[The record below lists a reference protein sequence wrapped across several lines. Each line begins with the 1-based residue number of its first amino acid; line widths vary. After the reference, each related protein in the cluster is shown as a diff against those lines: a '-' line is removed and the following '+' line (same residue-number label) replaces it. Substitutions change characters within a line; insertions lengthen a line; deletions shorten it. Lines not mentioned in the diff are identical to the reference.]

1 MDLVILCK
9 YLGLTQVSLLYNC
22 KFFANFRV
30 VSPPF
35 HLFRSNLPS
44 RAKLSMILDQN
55 AFYHVP
61 RDILKVPHAFYLIN
75 IGPLV
80 LK

>member
-1 MDLVILCK
+1 MFYSVLCK
-9 YLGLTQVSLLYNC
+9 NMYDYKFLCLIIESFLLIF
-22 KFFANFRV
+22 K
-30 VSPPF
+30 F

-55 AFYHVP
+55 AFYNVP
-61 RDILKVPHAFYLIN
+61 RDILKVPQAFYLIK